1 MGQFITAEAARERIS
16 AALGAIDDAHAVLRG
31 TPSDEVGT
39 AFRVKIA
46 ERILPR
52 RSVLGEPLQPRLAEV
67 AKAVMAGRIGED
79 HLKVIT
85 TAIDKLP
92 SCVSVTDR
100 TDVEA
105 SLVREAVK
113 SDADIVRAAANL

>member
-39 AFRVKIA
+39 AFRMEVAERLETQERTNRGVMYRFVGQLADPPDESASVLGWVQHLAVRLRVTPAEIKRRVKVA

-67 AKAVMAGRIGED
+67 
-79 HLKVIT
+79 
-85 TAIDKLP
+85 
-92 SCVSVTDR
+92 
-100 TDVEA
+100 
-105 SLVREAVK
+105 
-113 SDADIVRAAANL
+113 